1 MNAPLRRKQR
11 AESTPGADAPSSGV
25 GVGGLLLEEEAAAKS
40 ISQDDS
46 DLRKGA
52 DRCVQGDT
60 S

>member
-11 AESTPGADAPSSGV
+11 AESTPGADAPSSG

>member
-11 AESTPGADAPSSGV
+11 AESTPGADAPSSGG
-25 GVGGLLLEEEAAAKS
+25 GVGGLLLEDEAAKS